1 MNYGIVKVDGALI
14 QYNYALNS
22 SKGSFV
28 RKKIDIELRLA
39 MKSQN
44 KERLSTL
51 RLVTAAI
58 KDRDIAVRTE
68 ENSLGVNDE
77 EIIQILTQMIKQ
89 RKDSISYYE
98 EAGRVKLA
106 ESENSEIA
114 IIKEFLPKQ
123 LSDFEIEIAIK
134 DIINLERA
142 ESIRDM
148 GRVMGKLKEKY
159 TGRVDFSVIA
169 PMVKK
174 ILSKPS

>member
-1 MNYGIVKVDGALI
+1 M
-14 QYNYALNS
+14 LNS

-39 MKSQN
+39 LKSQN

-68 ENSLGVNDE
+68 ENSLGVKDE
-77 EIIQILTQMIKQ
+77 EIVQILTQMIKQ
-89 RKDSISYYE
+89 RKDSISYYQ

-106 ESENSEIA
+106 EAENNEIA
-114 IIKEFLPKQ
+114 IIREFLPKQ
-123 LSDFEIEIAIK
+123 LSELEIERAVM
-134 DIINLERA
+134 DIINLEQA
-142 ESIRDM
+142 DSIRDM
-148 GRVMGKLKEKY
+148 GRVIGKLKEKY

-174 ILSKPS
+174 ILSQSS

>member
-1 MNYGIVKVDGALI
+1 
-14 QYNYALNS
+14 
-22 SKGSFV
+22 
-28 RKKIDIELRLA
+28 

-51 RLVTAAI
+51 RLVMAAI

-89 RKDSISYYE
+89 RNDSISFYE

-106 ESENSEIA
+106 EAENSEIA

-123 LSDFEIEIAIK
+123 LSDSEVKSAVIEIIK
-134 DIINLERA
+134 LEQA
-142 ESIRDM
+142 NSIRDM
-148 GRVMGKLKEKY
+148 GRVIGKLKEKY
-159 TGRVDFSVIA
+159 AGRVDFSIIA
-169 PMVKK
+169 PLVKK
-174 ILSKPS
+174 ILSGS

>member
-1 MNYGIVKVDGALI
+1 MFNPLKGA
-14 QYNYALNS
+14 
-22 SKGSFV
+22 FV
-28 RKKIDIELRLA
+28 RKKIDIELKLA

-51 RLVTAAI
+51 RLVMAAI

-68 ENSLGVNDE
+68 ENSLGVNDK

-89 RKDSISYYE
+89 RNDSISYYE

-106 ESENSEIA
+106 EAENSEIA

-123 LSDFEIEIAIK
+123 LSDLEIESAVI
-134 DIINLERA
+134 DVINLEKA

-148 GRVMGKLKEKY
+148 GRVIGKLKEKY
-159 TGRVDFSVIA
+159 AGRVDFSVIA

-174 ILSKPS
+174 ILTKSC

>member
-1 MNYGIVKVDGALI
+1 M
-14 QYNYALNS
+14 
-22 SKGSFV
+22 KGSFM
-28 RKKIDIELRLA
+28 RKKIDIELKLA

-51 RLVTAAI
+51 RLVMAAI

-89 RKDSISYYE
+89 RNDSISYYE

-106 ESENSEIA
+106 EAEGSEIA

-123 LSDFEIEIAIK
+123 LTHFEIETAVVET
-134 DIINLERA
+134 INTERA

-148 GRVMGKLKEKY
+148 GRVIGKLKEKY
-159 TGRVDFSVIA
+159 AGRVDFSVIA
-169 PMVKK
+169 PLVKK
-174 ILSKPS
+174 ILSKP

>member
-1 MNYGIVKVDGALI
+1 M
-14 QYNYALNS
+14 
-22 SKGSFV
+22 
-28 RKKIDIELRLA
+28 RKKIDIELKLA

-51 RLVTAAI
+51 RLVMAAI

-89 RKDSISYYE
+89 RNDSISFYE

-106 ESENSEIA
+106 EAENTEIA
-114 IIKEFLPKQ
+114 IIREFLPKQ
-123 LSDFEIEIAIK
+123 LSSQEISLKDFI
-134 DIINLERA
+134 DTINVEEA
-142 ESIRDM
+142 KSIRDM
-148 GRVMGKLKEKY
+148 GRVIGKLKEKY
-159 TGRVDFSVIA
+159 AGRVDFSVIA

-174 ILSKPS
+174 ILSKSS

>member
-1 MNYGIVKVDGALI
+1 M
-14 QYNYALNS
+14 
-22 SKGSFV
+22 
-28 RKKIDIELRLA
+28 RKKIDIELKLA

-51 RLVTAAI
+51 RLIMAAI

-89 RKDSISYYE
+89 RNDSISFYE

-106 ESENSEIA
+106 EAENTEIA
-114 IIKEFLPKQ
+114 IIREFLPKQ
-123 LSDFEIEIAIK
+123 LSSQEIESAII
-134 DIINLERA
+134 DTINVEEA
-142 ESIRDM
+142 KSIRDM
-148 GRVMGKLKEKY
+148 GRVIGKLKEKY
-159 TGRVDFSVIA
+159 AGRVDFSVIA

-174 ILSKPS
+174 ILSKSS